1 MPRLQAYDNGL
12 DCFADTYTLLLSNLG
27 IDARVLGDDWG
38 YRYVTAQ
45 PGSAAPFMRL
55 RINRHSYGEAISRWY
70 GVEERRITHPGMDA
84 LWEHVRRTLDDDR
97 HVALQVDTF
106 HYPPSLF
113 HRRIHHL
120 HRVVVTDHRPGAVY
134 VLDELPGR
142 AFRGWMETRGLAPAI
157 GSDALAEHFT
167 AVGGSH
173 CSVDLP
179 RPAALAPPSTAAL
192 QAALVD
198 NVEAYLAVCRRPD
211 APAGWYAADR
221 FVADVRQ
228 YAETATEIG
237 DGLIVHGVSFFGSL
251 AKQRRQNAF
260 FIEMVGD
267 RTGVDLT
274 DVADRFR
281 ALSERLDKLRAVF
294 FFGASA
300 GRRPREHLGR
310 LADRLAEAFAEE
322 HDCVRR
328 IAGLIR

>member
-38 YRYVTAQ
+38 YRYVAAQ
-45 PGSAAPFMRL
+45 PGSEAPFMRL

-70 GVEERRITHPGMDA
+70 GIDERRITHPGMDA
-84 LWEHVRRTLDDDR
+84 LWEHVRHTLDDGR

-106 HYPPSLF
+106 AYPPSLF
-113 HRRIHHL
+113 HQRIHHL
-120 HRVVVTDHRPGAVY
+120 HRVVVTDLRPGAVY

-142 AFRGWMETRGLAPAI
+142 PFRGWMETDGLTAAI
-157 GSDALAEHFT
+157 GSQALAEHFT

-179 RPAALAPPSTAAL
+179 RPAAVAPPSTAAL
-192 QAALVD
+192 RAALVE
-198 NVEAYLAVCRRPD
+198 NVEAYLTGSDQPD
-211 APAGWYAADR
+211 APAGRYAADR
-221 FVADVRQ
+221 FLADVRE
-228 YAETATEIG
+228 YAGTATAIG
-237 DGLIVHGVSFFGSL
+237 DALIVHGVSFFGSL

-260 FIEMVGD
+260 FIELVGD
-267 RTGVDLT
+267 RAGVDLT
-274 DVADRFR
+274 EVADRFR

-310 LADRLAEAFAEE
+310 LTDRLAEAFAEE
-322 HDCVRR
+322 RDCVRR
-328 IAGLIR
+328 IAGLVR